1 MMKYTGKYYRV
12 LTLFMKKYLKEQY
25 GKEVTK
31 KALQKALVI
40 YKDMLSKC
48 DDIGADNPMGKNIYM
63 CFVFLSIWKAA
74 DGEIDTGS
82 FRTVVNKFMR
92 SGIAAK
98 FMGGKDINKPEDLQR
113 AKDRFHAMQDW
124 ADAHPQYRDKTW
136 DFNFVDSK
144 HKDGS
149 YYYFTRCPLN
159 DFARKYG
166 FLEVLPICC
175 DIDYITTEY
184 SHGILH
190 RDYTLASGGNIC
202 DYWIVP
208 DQIKNPI

>member
-1 MMKYTGKYYRV
+1 
-12 LTLFMKKYLKEQY
+12 F
-25 GKEVTK
+25 
-31 KALQKALVI
+31 
-40 YKDMLSKC
+40 D
-48 DDIGADNPMGKNIYM
+48 
-63 CFVFLSIWKAA
+63 
-74 DGEIDTGS
+74 
-82 FRTVVNKFMR
+82 
-92 SGIAAK
+92 
-98 FMGGKDINKPEDLQR
+98 
-113 AKDRFHAMQDW
+113 
-124 ADAHPQYRDKTW
+124 
-136 DFNFVDSK
+136 DSK

-149 YYYFTRCPLN
+149 YYHFTRCPLN

-208 DQIKNPI
+208 DQINNPM